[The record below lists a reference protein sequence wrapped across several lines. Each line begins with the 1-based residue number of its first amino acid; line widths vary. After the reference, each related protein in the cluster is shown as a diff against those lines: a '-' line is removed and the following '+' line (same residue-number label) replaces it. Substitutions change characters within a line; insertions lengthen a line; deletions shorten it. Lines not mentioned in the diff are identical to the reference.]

1 MENHYSTTI
10 FQWISQL
17 KTAGFP
23 SSPGGAPAGASGHAT
38 LRHAATAR
46 GLTWKMLVLGGQ
58 KPWKNSKNTMKIIV
72 V

>member
-1 MENHYSTTI
+1 MDFPTKNC
-10 FQWISQL
+10 WISQFSWRCS
-17 KTAGFP
+17 G
-23 SSPGGAPAGASGHAT
+23 SASGHAT